1 MEKLWKRKS
10 SEKTISASNKSNG
23 EETCR
28 AERVAELERFM
39 EDLEEKLSSALSQC
53 KVKEDLATINAQAT
67 QEALAGWEKTKA
79 EAESLKQNLDK
90 ALQQRVIAEE
100 RISHLDAALKE
111 CMQQLRFVRE
121 EQEQRIH
128 DAVLKTTREQQ
139 KVQNVLKEK
148 LAESEKSCSKLG
160 AENTHFITAIQ
171 MKDKLIEELKE
182 RKAQE
187 EADFNALR
195 AKLDSVQKDNSSM
208 NYELHMLEKELEIR
222 NEERE
227 FHRFST
233 DASHKQ
239 HLESVKKIAKLETEC
254 QRLRLLV
261 QKRLPGPAAFAR
273 MKNEVD
279 MLGKN
284 PAATTRNKMIPSLGD
299 SMVKDFPQRN
309 SPEKSPSKKVN
320 YLMERLSNL
329 EEENK
334 TLKEEMSKKS
344 TELESSRITCER
356 TVFKLSHVEAQL
368 AELSKGQTT
377 MEMPKSILPSRRL
390 SFASES
396 EINARE
402 GAESWASLS
411 SELANFR
418 NGKPRGSPSCKTV
431 GSSDIDLMDDFVEM
445 EKLAIVCVDKSHGD
459 PHVNSEGNS
468 PLETKSEASLSD
480 ATGKELI
487 PITENHS
494 AFTEELP
501 PTRIFGG
508 KYPSWLQDILTAI
521 LEQNRVTLRSLE
533 EIIGDVKVALAHTS
547 GTIHGDVTEEKEQTN
562 FSSPAK
568 LPHSSGYISSRPPNS
583 TPLVDSF
590 NPVSGTGVCS
600 TEISTRKL
608 QSGLNES
615 ISKIIE
621 LIERINQQS
630 SKDLSSEQIYSE
642 DDGSY
647 RNPLTPSGYTYRA
660 FQWKSTEL
668 NHVLRQF
675 VHTCNDLLDGKA
687 EFESFAI
694 QLTSTFE
701 WIMNHCFSLQD
712 VSSMR
717 DTIKKRFDWDESQSE
732 SEHGI
737 GINSQYSERE
747 KLQATDELSSWLA
760 SSAASNAKNHVY
772 QGEEMLSNLNE
783 EIRRLKD
790 ELTKVES
797 AKKDL
802 EVKLQSATDKIEAL
816 LIKLKNSESSTANLQ
831 TELLTLK
838 ASKGK
843 IEDQMKKNKF
853 LNEDLNK
860 QVNVVRVELNE
871 VRQKFSSLEVEL
883 EERINSCHDL
893 ETTCLEQQLQLESV
907 TPNDLMHG
915 AEQKKRQ
922 LQNGWEISN
931 ASEKLAE
938 CQETIL
944 NLGKQLKALASPK
957 EAVVLDKVISVTPTI
972 SDDNSNKSYRS
983 SLLNHILT
991 DNVSD
996 PDNLASPE
1004 KKEIISTT
1012 DSQRTPGSIS
1022 KGYNDVHAP
1031 YKPSEPLKQ
1040 LPPSNEIQHNSTA
1053 GWSLA
1058 IVPSKNRGG
1067 GISLLRKLLSRRKKD
1082 TSNRMSLPLIA

>member
-10 SEKTISASNKSNG
+10 SEKTISASNKGNG

-28 AERVAELERFM
+28 ADRVAELERFM
-39 EDLEEKLSSALSQC
+39 ENLEEKLSSALSQC
-53 KVKEDLATINAQAT
+53 KVKDDLATINAQAAE
-67 QEALAGWEKTKA
+67 EALAGWEKTKA
-79 EAESLKQNLDK
+79 EAECLKQNLDK
-90 ALQQRVIAEE
+90 ALQQRVVAEE

-139 KVQNVLKEK
+139 KVQNILKEK
-148 LAESEKSCSKLG
+148 LTETEKSLSKLG
-160 AENTHFITAIQ
+160 AENTHFITTIQ
-171 MKDKLIEELKE
+171 MKDKMIEDLTE

-284 PAATTRNKMIPSLGD
+284 QAATTRNKLIPSLGD
-299 SMVKDFPQRN
+299 SMVKDFSQHT

-368 AELSKGQTT
+368 AELSNGQTT
-377 MEMPKSILPSRRL
+377 MVAPKNILPSRRL

-411 SELANFR
+411 SDLGNLR

-445 EKLAIVCVDKSHGD
+445 EKLAIVCVDQSPGD
-459 PHVNSEGNS
+459 PRVTSEVSS
-468 PLETKSEASLSD
+468 PLETKSEASSSE
-480 ATGKELI
+480 AIGKELV
-487 PITENHS
+487 PITESHS
-494 AFTEELP
+494 AFNDKSQELQS
-501 PTRIFGG
+501 TDTFGG
-508 KYPSWLQDILTAI
+508 KYPSWLQDILTAV
-521 LEQNRVTLRSLE
+521 LEQNRVTLRSPE
-533 EIIGDVKVALAHTS
+533 EIIGDIKAAFADMS
-547 GTIHGDVTEEKEQTN
+547 GTIHGDVTEEKEQPK
-562 FSSPAK
+562 FSSPSK
-568 LPHSSGYISSRPPNS
+568 LPHSGGYISCEPPNS
-583 TPLVDSF
+583 SPLVDSF
-590 NPVSGTGVCS
+590 NPVSGTSACS

-608 QSGLNES
+608 RSGLNES

-630 SKDLSSEQIYSE
+630 SKDLSGEQIYSE
-642 DDGSY
+642 ENGSY
-647 RNPLTPSGYTYRA
+647 RNPLTPTGYTYRA

-668 NHVLRQF
+668 KHVLRQF
-675 VHTCNDLLDGKA
+675 VHTCNDLLEGKA

-783 EIRRLKD
+783 ENRRLKD
-790 ELTKVES
+790 ELMKVES

-802 EVKLQSATDKIEAL
+802 EVKLQSATDEIEAL
-816 LIKLKNSESSTANLQ
+816 LMKLQKSESSNAHLQ
-831 TELLTLK
+831 TELLSLK

-853 LNEDLNK
+853 LNEDLNT

-883 EERINSCHDL
+883 EERINSCHEL
-893 ETTCLEQQLQLESV
+893 ETTCLEQQLQLERYGI
-907 TPNDLMHG
+907 NYFNL
-915 AEQKKRQ
+915 KRM
-922 LQNGWEISN
+922 
-931 ASEKLAE
+931 K
-938 CQETIL
+938 
-944 NLGKQLKALASPK
+944 
-957 EAVVLDKVISVTPTI
+957 VL
-972 SDDNSNKSYRS
+972 
-983 SLLNHILT
+983 
-991 DNVSD
+991 
-996 PDNLASPE
+996 
-1004 KKEIISTT
+1004 
-1012 DSQRTPGSIS
+1012 
-1022 KGYNDVHAP
+1022 
-1031 YKPSEPLKQ
+1031 
-1040 LPPSNEIQHNSTA
+1040 
-1053 GWSLA
+1053 
-1058 IVPSKNRGG
+1058 
-1067 GISLLRKLLSRRKKD
+1067 
-1082 TSNRMSLPLIA
+1082 